1 MNQWKKRLKMYI
13 VGLIILLC
21 NMSGASPS
29 TPTKSSSFTSSK
41 SATSSKAA
49 SSASSYS
56 GTKAS
61 PTKSSSFTPR
71 REAQETPKSIAP
83 TKSSSFSS
91 TKSSNNP
98 ASYQTTRSQS
108 TPTGAVTAS
117 TVKAN
122 SSGKSYTSKAEA
134 EAAYQQEQEA
144 RSSKYTSKPIQ
155 TKTET
160 RQRQTNGGY
169 STGYKDDDTDE
180 EDYSFDR
187 ASNNSRQRSSY
198 DSDDDMS
205 SVVGALAALA
215 LIANQIDDDH
225 KAKPTI
231 AKDTSARLA
240 EMRDT
245 TNAVKSMA
253 SATSK
258 EPTRQSHESD
268 FLYWVMLI
276 FFLGVVGFVAYA
288 IIKTL
293 E

>member
-1 MNQWKKRLKMYI
+1 
-13 VGLIILLC
+13 
-21 NMSGASPS
+21 
-29 TPTKSSSFTSSK
+29 
-41 SATSSKAA
+41 
-49 SSASSYS
+49 
-56 GTKAS
+56 
-61 PTKSSSFTPR
+61 
-71 REAQETPKSIAP
+71 
-83 TKSSSFSS
+83 
-91 TKSSNNP
+91 
-98 ASYQTTRSQS
+98 
-108 TPTGAVTAS
+108 
-117 TVKAN
+117 VKAN

-134 EAAYQQEQEA
+134 EAAYQREQEA

-180 EDYSFDR
+180 DDYSFDH

-198 DSDDDMS
+198 DSDDMS

-215 LIANQIDDDH
+215 LIANQIDDEH

-231 AKDTSARLA
+231 AKDTSARLTA
-240 EMRDT
+240 VRDT
-245 TNAVKSMA
+245 TNAVKSTA
-253 SATSK
+253 SATIK
-258 EPTRQSHESD
+258 ESTRQSNESD